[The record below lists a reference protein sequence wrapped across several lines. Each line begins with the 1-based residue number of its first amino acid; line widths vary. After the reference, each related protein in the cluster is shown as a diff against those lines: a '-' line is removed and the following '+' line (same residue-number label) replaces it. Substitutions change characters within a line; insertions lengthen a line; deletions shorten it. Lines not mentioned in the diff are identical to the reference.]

1 MARQIPR
8 DGFNKNT
15 LIIYDL
21 AEKTT
26 SKTPKEIVSGL
37 GRPSN
42 PTSKQGPLDKYD
54 KYAAFVATTLRDMPE
69 PEAKRRMKE
78 MTMLLIAAL
87 AEKTAS
93 KTPKEIVSGL
103 GRSSNPTSKQGPL
116 DKYDKYAAFVATTL
130 RDMPEPEAKKRMK
143 EMTMLLLEEY

>member
-8 DGFNKNT
+8 DGFSKNT
-15 LIIYDL
+15 
-21 AEKTT
+21 EKTT

-69 PEAKRRMKE
+69 SEAKRRMKE
-78 MTMLLIAAL
+78 MTMLL
-87 AEKTAS
+87 
-93 KTPKEIVSGL
+93 
-103 GRSSNPTSKQGPL
+103 
-116 DKYDKYAAFVATTL
+116 
-130 RDMPEPEAKKRMK
+130 
-143 EMTMLLLEEY
+143 LEEY